1 VTQLVEI
8 AEVLVT
14 KVYWVVGFSIF
25 LQGRGWTT
33 VDGIEVLGLQLLE
46 QWRLWLGPD
55 VPLPVDN
62 AGQKMRGLASG
73 NADLNGSSMVGF
85 YEKKL

>member
-1 VTQLVEI
+1 MTQLVEI

-14 KVYWVVGFSIF
+14 KVYWVVRFSIF
-25 LQGRGWTT
+25 LQGRGWTR
-33 VDGIEVLGLQLLE
+33 VDGIEVLGLKLLE

-55 VPLPVDN
+55 VPLPVDD
-62 AGQKMRGLASG
+62 ARQKMRDLASG